1 MPVHPHG
8 MRTWRFSWRFRR
20 IHRIFNRA
28 SDSSFS
34 IFLAMTAPSG
44 KLASVTA
51 TASFPN
57 LSRSSPTFHV
67 REQNPSGCWV
77 FAHRSSLHGISR
89 RYPQRF
95 AANHPVTRV
104 RREESSPSRRTWKVG
119 LIAPGSWQSSRRS
132 ANGWAGI
139 ARKACF
145 RSRSRLSAEVL
156 RVENGKTLPTQRK
169 RAEIHCLK
177 RRFAS
182 SNYRI

>member
-8 MRTWRFSWRFRR
+8 MRTWRFRR

-34 IFLAMTAPSG
+34 IFLAMTAPGG

-67 REQNPSGCWV
+67 REQKPSGCWG

-89 RYPQRF
+89 RYPRRF
-95 AANHPVTRV
+95 AANHPVTRRYAAKKFAV
-104 RREESSPSRRTWKVG
+104 EANVESRVSPTS
-119 LIAPGSWQSSRRS
+119 PHSSLNPTYS
-132 ANGWAGI
+132 NGATDL
-139 ARKACF
+139 F
-145 RSRSRLSAEVL
+145 R
-156 RVENGKTLPTQRK
+156 
-169 RAEIHCLK
+169 
-177 RRFAS
+177 
-182 SNYRI
+182 